1 MATNRGLEKLSATA
15 VAKARHRAKPYK
27 LADGGGLYS
36 SIDAE
41 SSYRLLLRKRP
52 HSIPLQPRFGGVFYF
67 CCAR

>member
-36 SIDAE
+36 SSVGSGIARGAE
-41 SSYRLLLRKRP
+41 MGVVPAPMDGRNLLLLAGR
-52 HSIPLQPRFGGVFYF
+52 G
-67 CCAR
+67 